1 MGDRSKEGG
10 WFVVT
15 DPEEELF
22 AILEALDATVWL
34 GRGINQHA
42 IEEWL
47 KGFGADGSP
56 GSPSRLQAL
65 YLLSRFTYFGPDEVR
80 ALAGALHRDCFRYPA
95 VAQIRRDNGHT
106 RDLAVINTAFSA
118 WLKQTRFLGMGNPS
132 ESGVHILYHYR
143 QESDLNSRLFINPD
157 EILDLSGP
165 EPQLADP
172 SIKRY
177 VFIDDFCGSGVQA
190 IRYSKRILGPLTKAA
205 TSAGMEL
212 SIAYHVLVGTGRGLS
227 EVRTKTAFTEVRSAL
242 ELDDTF
248 RTFGDSSRY
257 FGNVEPPLSK
267 DGARDLAHRHGAGLL
282 SSEPLGFGDGQLMLG
297 FAHNTPNNTLPIFW
311 HTGSDSKA
319 WSPPFRRHGK
329 ITIRLGSAS

>member
-1 MGDRSKEGG
+1 MT
-10 WFVVT
+10 VVT
-15 DPEEELF
+15 EPEEELF
-22 AILEALDATVWL
+22 ATLEALDATVWL

-47 KGFGADGSP
+47 RGFGADGALGSP
-56 GSPSRLQAL
+56 GRLQAL

-80 ALAGALHRDCFRYPA
+80 ALAAALHRDCFRYPA
-95 VAQIRRDNGHT
+95 IAQIRRAHGDT
-106 RDLAVINTAFSA
+106 RDPSVLDAAFNA
-118 WLKQTRFLGMGNPS
+118 WLADTRFLGMGNPS
-132 ESGVHILYHYR
+132 ESGVHILYNYR
-143 QESDLNSRLFINPD
+143 QESALNSRLFINPD

-165 EPQLADP
+165 EPRLADT

-190 IRYSKRILGPLTKAA
+190 VRYSKRILAPLTKAA
-205 TSAGMEL
+205 TSADLTL
-212 SIAYHVLVGTGRGLS
+212 SIAYHVLVGTSRGLNQ
-227 EVRTKTAFTEVRSAL
+227 VRTKTAFTEVRSAL

-257 FGNVEPPLSK
+257 FGNTVPLVSR
-267 DGARDLAHRHGAGLL
+267 DGAREIAHRHGAALL
-282 SSEPLGFGDGQLMLG
+282 PAEPLGFDDGQLMLG

-311 HTGSDSKA
+311 HTGPDSKA

-329 ITIRLGSAS
+329 ITIKLGGAP